1 MNTSLLRSIPCK
13 IKFDIGTTTFTQG
26 NELIKCGR
34 VFRDKLNY
42 FTNVPVV
49 ASTTTTTSQI
59 THFLDLLMYITNDLM
74 ISRED
79 YKKFFEN
86 NLENASDY
94 LKTITHKSRVIK
106 FQIMDVLED
115 RALLC
120 DYPNCMKFY
129 SHLIKMNITMIV
141 DNTYSKWDNDYPKTV
156 VIFCNKGAFDFGI
169 NKSIDTSSMKR
180 YLSEKLLGELKVDEL
195 KEYAKLYRVST
206 IDKKKAD
213 LIEELKQLITNDNK

>member
-1 MNTSLLRSIPCK
+1 MNTALLRSIPCK
-13 IKFDIGTTTFTQG
+13 IKFDIGITTFTQG
-26 NELIKCGR
+26 NELIKCSR
-34 VFRDKLNY
+34 IFRDKLCY
-42 FTNVPVV
+42 FTNVPAVK
-49 ASTTTTTSQI
+49 STPQI
-59 THFLDLLMYITNDLM
+59 TQFLDLLMYITNDLM

-86 NLENASDY
+86 NLDKASDY

-129 SHLIKMNITMIV
+129 SHLIKMNITMIA
-141 DNTYSKWDNDYPKTV
+141 DNTYAKWENDYPKTV
-156 VIFCNKGAFDFGI
+156 TIFCNKGAFDFGI
-169 NKSIDTSSMKR
+169 NKSVDISSMKR

-195 KEYAKLYRVST
+195 KGYAKLYRVST

-213 LIEELKQLITNDNK
+213 LVEELKLLATN